1 MSATRV
7 AKQTFFNFLT
17 IGFNAVSSLV
27 VTALIARRLE
37 PSGMGTYSLVTWFF
51 TMAGILVNLGLVT
64 TTMKYMAE
72 ALGRHDRE
80 EAGAVL
86 AYGVR
91 QLVRNGLVV
100 TAAWLLV
107 CPFIERFYP
116 HPHLSEFM
124 LVASVAIVP
133 ASLMALF
140 TAACQGLQRYDRVAL
155 MTGIY
160 TAIMFFGTLAVLALH
175 GGIPG
180 LLLVM
185 ASAGASASVG
195 YWQFLRTWQRGWASL
210 AISDARKRVFRR
222 YSGSLMVLILLDSI
236 VWQRSGVFFLGMWAP
251 AKAVAFYALAF
262 ALATTAMRLVPGT
275 LVGLLI
281 PSMSRSFGSGD
292 LKQVTAIYHAAGRW
306 MAILALPVAV
316 GGAVLA
322 DSVVSAMYGDAYG
335 PAATL
340 LAVLFGS
347 GALVMCFGFPASS
360 VLYAVEGQRYL
371 VYTGVG
377 VGLLNIV
384 LSVLLIPH
392 FGALGAAWA
401 TACAQVAALLPG
413 AYFTSKHLGGA
424 LPDCKRFP
432 ATLAAALVMGLPVW
446 AIAQWLPRWQALAV
460 GIPVGALVYALNLWL
475 FRALAPEDWARVRQV
490 LVRVPGLKR
499 LAPPVP
505 TLAP

>member
-7 AKQTFFNFLT
+7 AKHTFFNFLT

-72 ALGRHDRE
+72 ALGRDDRA

-86 AYGVR
+86 AYGVK
-91 QLVRNGLVV
+91 QLLRNGLAVTVV
-100 TAAWLLV
+100 WLV
-107 CPFIERFYP
+107 VSPMMGHFYP
-116 HPHLSEFM
+116 HPHLSNYM
-124 LVASVAIVP
+124 LVASLAIIP
-133 ASLMALF
+133 MSMMALL

-155 MTGIY
+155 MTGVY
-160 TAIMFFGTLAVLALH
+160 TAIMFFGTLTVLALH
-175 GGIPG
+175 ASIPG
-180 LLLVM
+180 LLMVIAL
-185 ASAGASASVG
+185 ASLSACLG
-195 YWQFLRTWQRGWASL
+195 YWHFLGGWQSGWLRSEL
-210 AISDARKRVFRR
+210 ALGRKRVFRR
-222 YSGSLMVLILLDSI
+222 YSNSLMVLILLDSI

-292 LKQVTAIYHAAGRW
+292 LRQVSTIYHTAGRW
-306 MAILALPVAV
+306 MALLALPVAV
-316 GGAVLA
+316 GGSVLA
-322 DSVVSAMYGDAYG
+322 SSVVSAMYGDAYG

-360 VLYAVEGQRYL
+360 VLYAIEGQGFL
-371 VYTGVG
+371 VLTGMG

-384 LSVLLIPH
+384 LSILLIPR

-401 TACAQVAALLPG
+401 SAAGQVAALVPG
-413 AYFTSKHLGGA
+413 AYFAGKQLGGVW
-424 LPDCKRFP
+424 PDTRRFP
-432 ATLAAALVMGLPVW
+432 ATLAAALVMGIPVW
-446 AIAQWLPRWQALAV
+446 AIAHALPHWQALGV
-460 GIPVGALVYALNLWL
+460 GIPVGALVYAFNLWL
-475 FRALAPEDWARVRQV
+475 FRALAPEDWARIRQV
-490 LVRVPGLKR
+490 AARVPVLKR
-499 LAPPVP
+499 FAAPLAGLAP
-505 TLAP
+505 